1 MKMIE
6 VKKMTPLTIALI
18 AFISGGALTGGVIV
32 SVSKNRAEAQEEQQ
46 DIEKIIQSLETEFEK
61 AQAAAITNLT
71 EPDLLKVPCSSEFIN
86 GIVDSDG
93 KVIQQGQGDLLCR
106 EMFCRMNRQ
115 NGEGATESDCSAI
128 SEASISILMNDT
140 CMPYWTDNAGADQN
154 SQYLRCIDIFEDGK

>member
-1 MKMIE
+1 
-6 VKKMTPLTIALI
+6 MTALTIALI

-32 SVSKNRAEAQEEQQ
+32 SVSKNRAEAQGEQQ
-46 DIEKIIQSLETEFEK
+46 DIDKIIKSLETEFEK

-86 GIVDSDG
+86 GVLDADG
-93 KVIQQGQGDLLCR
+93 KLIQQGQGDLLCR

-128 SEASISILMNDT
+128 SDASISILTVNA
-140 CMPYWTDNAGADQN
+140 CMPYWSENAGADQN
-154 SQYLRCIDIFEDGK
+154 SQYLRCIDIFDDKK